1 MPSLTGPPLER
12 ARYVIGRPAP
22 EVWPGAA
29 EGRRLVARLQADKVQ
44 RRRVSR
50 RKQATD
56 SLRMTFERRSISLS
70 KREAEGFDAAVEELD
85 LKPPVADRSRLT
97 DQLIHPLLHNRAV
110 FARVD
115 IGSVGWPSAL
125 TVEQHAKPHGRAL
138 SRRSHHEVHIARVE
152 LVRDP
157 SSRTVERARV

>member
-12 ARYVIGRPAP
+12 ARDVRGRPAP
-22 EVWPGAA
+22 EDCPGEA
-29 EGRRLVARLQADKVQ
+29 EGRRLVASLQADKVQ

-85 LKPPVADRSRLT
+85 LKPPVADRARLNA
-97 DQLIHPLLHNRAV
+97 P
-110 FARVD
+110 
-115 IGSVGWPSAL
+115 
-125 TVEQHAKPHGRAL
+125 
-138 SRRSHHEVHIARVE
+138 
-152 LVRDP
+152 
-157 SSRTVERARV
+157 